1 MCIRDSAY
9 TAHLPEFSSLSAVDR
24 VNPSINGIP
33 LDLER
38 AKRQTLDALLAS
50 DSNLGVVFL
59 LLPNGDH
66 YLSHPY
72 AIQQSLKKYNL
83 ADRPYFQEAT
93 RSKKPAVSDSIQGA
107 DGMPAVVIDTPLMD
121 GRGKIFA
128 HLGGVVYLLSLIHIS
143 EPTRPY

>member
-1 MCIRDSAY
+1 MQEQINGAANRLAY

-66 YLSHPY
+66 YPSHPY

-93 RSKKPAVSDSIQGA
+93 RSKNRQSQTVSRA
-107 DGMPAVVIDTPLMD
+107 PMAC
-121 GRGKIFA
+121 R
-128 HLGGVVYLLSLIHIS
+128 
-143 EPTRPY
+143 RW